1 MFANAA
7 ISSIV
12 VPDLEQLERV
22 KVAPV
27 RHDDAARHGAER
39 AAHAAEA
46 VEVAE

>member
-1 MFANAA
+1 MFVNAA

-12 VPDLEQLERV
+12 LPDLGQLERAE
-22 KVAPV
+22 VAPV
-27 RHDDAARHGAER
+27 RHGDAARHGAER

>member
-12 VPDLEQLERV
+12 VPDLDQLERV

-46 VEVAE
+46 AEVTE